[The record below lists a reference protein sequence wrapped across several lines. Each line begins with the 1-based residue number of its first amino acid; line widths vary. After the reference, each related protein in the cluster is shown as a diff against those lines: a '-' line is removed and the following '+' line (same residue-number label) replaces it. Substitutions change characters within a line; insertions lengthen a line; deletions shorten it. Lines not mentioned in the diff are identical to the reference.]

1 MPVSMN
7 QLRAFYRVAASQSLS
22 KAADQLQVSQPSLSK
37 QLQRLEQHYQIIL
50 FNRGRH
56 GMTLTPEGQAL
67 YDQVRGLGQIEHKAE
82 TLLNQIQGVQR
93 QVLRVGIGSV
103 QVMMPVIGDFHRQYP
118 DIELEVIVAGSED
131 LQHRLLE
138 REFDIGI
145 LHTEQ
150 EPPEF
155 RRLDLM
161 QQSLELVLPV
171 DHTLLQQPPNTL
183 QDLLSEQFIFRA
195 DGSKTQRLVNE
206 WLQQQGI
213 TLEPLLCFNSQESQR
228 EAVAAGMGIAFVFQ
242 GETPPDS
249 RLTTLSLQHLQPPN
263 LYQSMIWSKTVSE
276 QAVIQQ
282 FVQFMIHHYQQLHYS
297 QDSL

>member
-7 QLRAFYRVAASQSLS
+7 QLRAFYRVATSQSLS

-37 QLQRLEQHYQIIL
+37 QLQRLEQHYQITL

-155 RRLDLM
+155 RRLDMM

-183 QDLLSEQFIFRA
+183 QDLLREQFIFRA
-195 DGSKTQRLVNE
+195 DGSKTQSLVNE

-249 RLTTLSLQHLQPPN
+249 RLTTLSLQHLQPPS
-263 LYQSMIWSKTVSE
+263 LCQSMLWSKTVSE
-276 QAVIQQ
+276 QAVIKQ

-297 QDSL
+297 HNAL